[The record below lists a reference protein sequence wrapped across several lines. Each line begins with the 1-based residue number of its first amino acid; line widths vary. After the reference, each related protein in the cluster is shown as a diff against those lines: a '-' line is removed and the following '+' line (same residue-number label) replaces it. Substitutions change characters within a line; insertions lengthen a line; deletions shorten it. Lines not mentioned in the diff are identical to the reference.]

1 MRIAEE
7 SLIERNTL
15 VLECK
20 KKLRLQ
26 KNDKD
31 TEIRELERAIRI
43 LRGNSNL
50 HNQIA
55 ALTPE
60 ITTLKKDRE
69 RREMEKKS
77 HLNQIKRLAEQCHI
91 SRIQVDEAETE
102 LARLKLGIAGLI
114 FAILRLSKS

>member
-1 MRIAEE
+1 M
-7 SLIERNTL
+7 
-15 VLECK
+15 K
-20 KKLRLQ
+20 

-55 ALTPE
+55 ALTTE

-69 RREMEKKS
+69 LVRTYDTRIRQDLDFKK
-77 HLNQIKRLAEQCHI
+77 N
-91 SRIQVDEAETE
+91 
-102 LARLKLGIAGLI
+102 LKQKKLFI
-114 FAILRLSKS
+114 FASVITGILIGAGWLLWYFY